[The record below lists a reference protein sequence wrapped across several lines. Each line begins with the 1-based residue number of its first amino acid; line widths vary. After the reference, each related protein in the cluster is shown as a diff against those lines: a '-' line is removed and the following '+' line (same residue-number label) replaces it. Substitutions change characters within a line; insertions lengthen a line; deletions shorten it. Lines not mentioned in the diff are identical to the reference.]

1 MQVGSDGWNYACVP
15 IMVHRPH
22 MFWTIYSIAF
32 LVWIYNC
39 LLVTVYKPKL
49 VVDIIELSFKFLP
62 K

>member
-1 MQVGSDGWNYACVP
+1 
-15 IMVHRPH
+15 

-49 VVDIIELSFKFLP
+49 VVDNIELSFKFVP
-62 K
+62 KYACKKFVLCLSYFWLKMYD